1 MNAIAPGYV
10 ATDMNEALIADKDRA
25 ASILARIPAGRWGTP
40 EDFQGAVVFLASAAS
55 LYVFGEV
62 PTVDGGWMGR

>member
-1 MNAIAPGYV
+1 VNAIAPGYV

-40 EDFQGAVVFLASAAS
+40 EDFQGAVVFL
-55 LYVFGEV
+55 V
-62 PTVDGGWMGR
+62 GGWDDS